1 VLRHTVPA
9 ELWGTNC
16 HVLATGP
23 GADCV
28 VVDPGYEVA
37 TAVRAWMRDH
47 RLRPV
52 AVLLTHGHVD
62 HTWSVVP
69 LCADAGIAAWIH
81 PADRGQ
87 LADPASGLAPEV
99 AAALAQ
105 MRTDFAEPDHVEDLV
120 DGARLDLAGLAL
132 TVVHTPGHTAGSVM
146 FDVVTA
152 AYDSRDTGRRLVVT
166 GDTLFA
172 ASIGR
177 TDLPGGDPA
186 AMERSLLDKVL
197 PLPDD
202 AIVLPGH
209 GPETTI
215 GTERATNPWL
225 VDLTPGRLA
234 TE

>member
-9 ELWGTNC
+9 QLWGTNC
-16 HVLATGP
+16 HVLALAA

-28 VVDPGYEVA
+28 IVDPGYEVA
-37 TAVRAWMRDH
+37 TQIRAWMREQ

-69 LCADAGIAAWIH
+69 LCADAEIAAWIH

-87 LADPASGLAPEV
+87 LTDPASGLAPQV
-99 AAALAQ
+99 AAALSQ
-105 MRTDFAEPDHVEDLV
+105 MRTEFAEPDRVEDLV
-120 DGARLDLAGLAL
+120 DGARLSLAGLSL
-132 TVVHTPGHTAGSVM
+132 TVLHTPGHTAGSVM
-146 FDVVTA
+146 FRVG
-152 AYDSRDTGRRLVVT
+152 TGDEHPDLVVT

-177 TDLPGGDPA
+177 TDLPGGDPE
-186 AMERSLLDKVL
+186 AMDQSLTNRVL

-225 VDLTPGRLA
+225 VRLGRGPVA

>member
-9 ELWGTNC
+9 ALWGTNC
-16 HVLATGP
+16 HVLAP
-23 GADCV
+23 SAGADCI

-37 TAVRAWMRDH
+37 GEVRTWMRDK

-52 AVLLTHGHVD
+52 ALLLTHGHVD

-69 LCADAGIAAWIH
+69 LCADAGMAAWIH

-105 MRTDFAEPDHVEDLV
+105 MRTDFAEPEQVEELV
-120 DGARLDLAGLAL
+120 DGARLDLGGLSVS
-132 TVVHTPGHTAGSVM
+132 VVHAPGHTPGSVLFDVAGADDAGS
-146 FDVVTA
+146 
-152 AYDSRDTGRRLVVT
+152 RLVVT

-186 AMERSLLDKVL
+186 AMQRSLIDKIL
-197 PLPDD
+197 PLPDEVV
-202 AIVLPGH
+202 VLPGH
-209 GPETTI
+209 GPDTTI

-225 VDLTPGRLA
+225 VDLASGRLA
-234 TE
+234 RE

>member
-1 VLRHTVPA
+1 MLRHSVPA

-16 HVLATGP
+16 HLLATAA

-37 TAVRAWMRDH
+37 TAVRAWMREH

-81 PADRGQ
+81 PADRRQ

-105 MRTDFAEPDHVEDLV
+105 MRTDFAEPEHVEDLV
-120 DGARLDLAGLAL
+120 DGASLDLAGLTV
-132 TVVHTPGHTAGSVM
+132 TVVHTPGHTPGSVL
-146 FDVVTA
+146 FEVGTDDDRPAV
-152 AYDSRDTGRRLVVT
+152 VVT

-186 AMERSLLDKVL
+186 AMERSLTMKVL

-215 GTERATNPWL
+215 ATERATNPWL
-225 VDLTPGRLA
+225 VDLARGRLA

>member
-1 VLRHTVPA
+1 
-9 ELWGTNC
+9 
-16 HVLATGP
+16 VLATAP
-23 GADCV
+23 GADCI
-28 VVDPGYEVA
+28 VVDPGFEVGGQ
-37 TAVRAWMRDH
+37 VLAWMREQ

-87 LADPASGLAPEV
+87 LVDPASGLAPEV

-105 MRTDFAEPDHVEDLV
+105 MRTDFAEPERVEELV
-120 DGARLDLAGLAL
+120 DGARLDLAGLTV
-132 TVVHTPGHTAGSVM
+132 TVVHTPGHTPGSVL
-146 FDVVTA
+146 FDVTDA
-152 AYDSRDTGRRLVVT
+152 DEADEADARSRLVAT

-186 AMERSLLDKVL
+186 AMQRSLVDKIL
-197 PLPDD
+197 PLPDEVV
-202 AIVLPGH
+202 VLPGH

-215 GTERATNPWL
+215 GTERTTNPWL
-225 VDLTPGRLA
+225 VDLAAGRSA
-234 TE
+234 RE

>member
-1 VLRHTVPA
+1 MLRHTVPA
-9 ELWGTNC
+9 QLWGTNC
-16 HVLATGP
+16 HVLATAA

-37 TAVRAWMRDH
+37 TEVRAWMRAH

-52 AVLLTHGHVD
+52 AILLTHGHVD

-87 LADPASGLAPEV
+87 LTDPASGLAPEV

-105 MRTDFAEPDHVEDLV
+105 MRTDFTEPERVEDLV

-132 TVVHTPGHTAGSVM
+132 HRGAHSRTHARIGHVRHRNADSVP
-146 FDVVTA
+146 
-152 AYDSRDTGRRLVVT
+152 RLVVT

-186 AMERSLLDKVL
+186 AMERSLSDKVL

-209 GPETTI
+209 GAETTI

-225 VDLTPGRLA
+225 VDLAPGRLA

>member
-16 HVLATGP
+16 HVLATAA
-23 GADCV
+23 GADCI

-37 TAVRAWMRDH
+37 VDVRAWMREH

-87 LADPASGLAPEV
+87 LTDPASGLAPEV

-105 MRTDFAEPDHVEDLV
+105 MRTDFSEPERVEDLV
-120 DGARLDLAGLAL
+120 DGARLDLAGMRFN
-132 TVVHTPGHTAGSVM
+132 VVHTPGHTPGSVM
-146 FDVVTA
+146 FDVA
-152 AYDSRDTGRRLVVT
+152 CDTGPRVVVS

-177 TDLPGGDPA
+177 TDLPGGDPV
-186 AMERSLLDKVL
+186 AMERSLSHKVL

-225 VDLTPGRLA
+225 VDLAPGRLA

>member
-16 HVLATGP
+16 HVLATAP
-23 GADCV
+23 GNDCV
-28 VVDPGYEVA
+28 IVDPGYEVA
-37 TAVRAWMRDH
+37 DAVRDWMRSR

-62 HTWSVVP
+62 HTWSVLP

-87 LADPASGLAPEV
+87 LADPASGLSPEV

-105 MRTDFAEPDHVEDLV
+105 MRTDFAEPERVQELI
-120 DGARLDLAGLAL
+120 DGAHLDLAGLTFSVA
-132 TVVHTPGHTAGSVM
+132 HTPGHSPGSVI
-146 FDVVTA
+146 FDVSGPDVEPTV
-152 AYDSRDTGRRLVVT
+152 LT
-166 GDTLFA
+166 GDLLFA
-172 ASIGR
+172 SSIGR

-186 AMERSLLDKVL
+186 AMTRSLAEKVL
-197 PLPDD
+197 PLPDEML
-202 AIVLPGH
+202 VLPGH
-209 GPETTI
+209 GRETTI
-215 GTERATNPWL
+215 GIERTTNPWL
-225 VDLTPGRLA
+225 VELGRGRVG